1 MPTIT
6 DWLMVIITLVYVI
19 ATVFICIANLKSAK
33 AAREQTEEM
42 KKQFSAINR
51 PNVSAEIVYLK
62 RMFWVLRFVNNG
74 NQVSYN
80 TKIILDEEF
89 INSVDDDY
97 KGPLNDLKN
106 KVCTLGVDQHYDI
119 FFGANEYRDLPNKK
133 NIKGIIISHNTS
145 GKEYSENFEIE
156 IVNYVTF
163 YSTTSESEDLIK
175 QAKQHNEY
183 LKSIDISLK
192 SRK

>member
-6 DWLMVIITLVYVI
+6 DWLMVIITAIYVI
-19 ATVFICIANLKSAK
+19 ATVVICIANLKSAK

-42 KKQFSAINR
+42 KKQFLSINR

-97 KGPLNDLKN
+97 KGPLKELKN
-106 KVCTLGVDQHYDI
+106 KVCTLGVNQHYDI
-119 FFGANEYRDLPNKK
+119 FFGSNEYRDLPNKK
-133 NIKGIIISHNTS
+133 NIKGTIISYDVG
-145 GKEYSENFEIE
+145 GKEYSESFEIE
-156 IVNYVTF
+156 IKNYVTF
-163 YSTTSESEDLIK
+163 YSTTSELDDFVKQIK
-175 QAKQHNEY
+175 KHNEY
-183 LKSIDISLK
+183 LNSIDISLK